1 MDIRRHALRD
11 VPIRSEETNMTHLFR
26 LTCLVLTLGLAFFTA
41 RPANADAPS
50 VIRIVFPGVGVGNR
64 PVTGG
69 SSASTMHLK
78 GMLEE
83 EFRKDGIQV
92 TWSFLR
98 GAGPATNELYA
109 NGLADFSL
117 LGDLPSIIGRSGG
130 LKTRVLAA
138 TAIRG
143 NTYIFVPTGSSIQSV
158 AELRGKKV
166 AIFKGTNIQLSAAK
180 VLEKF
185 GLKESDIRAINMD
198 SATARAAMAT
208 GDVDAAFGWTDYLS
222 LRDQGLARLLY
233 STDATD
239 PLAFRHCSFIGS
251 EDFINKYP
259 EHTKRVVKTLV
270 LAAKWLS
277 DQDANP
283 APVFQLW
290 SRSGVPFANYK
301 EDQGSNSLKVLSSP
315 LLDEYLV
322 SQYNTNI
329 QEAKRFGLIRKTFTF
344 EEWAEPRFL
353 NEVLRELNL
362 EQYWVQYGK
371 DGKPKSI
378 PKT

>member
-1 MDIRRHALRD
+1 M
-11 VPIRSEETNMTHLFR
+11 
-26 LTCLVLTLGLAFFTA
+26 
-41 RPANADAPS
+41 
-50 VIRIVFPGVGVGNR
+50 
-64 PVTGG
+64 
-69 SSASTMHLK
+69 
-78 GMLEE
+78 
-83 EFRKDGIQV
+83 
-92 TWSFLR
+92 
-98 GAGPATNELYA
+98 
-109 NGLADFSL
+109 
-117 LGDLPSIIGRSGG
+117 
-130 LKTRVLAA
+130 LAA

-344 EEWAEPRFL
+344 EEWAEPRLL

-362 EQYWVQYGK
+362 EQYWVPYGK

>member
-1 MDIRRHALRD
+1 
-11 VPIRSEETNMTHLFR
+11 MTHRNKLAVLVAALALALFNA
-26 LTCLVLTLGLAFFTA
+26 LPA
-41 RPANADAPS
+41 RADAPT
-50 VIRIVFPGVGVGNR
+50 VIRMAYPGVGVGNR
-64 PVTGG
+64 PVVGG
-69 SSASTMHLK
+69 SSAATVHLR

-83 EFRKDGIQV
+83 EFEKDGIQIA
-92 TWSFLR
+92 WSFLR
-98 GAGPATNELYA
+98 GAGPAVNELYA
-109 NGLADFSL
+109 NGLVDFSL

-143 NTYIFVPTGSSIQSV
+143 NSYIFVPAGSNVQSV
-158 AELRGKKV
+158 ADLKGKKV
-166 AIFKGTNIQLSAAK
+166 AIFKGTNMQLSAAK
-180 VLEKF
+180 ILEKF

-198 SATARAAMAT
+198 TATARAAMAT
-208 GDVDAAFGWTDYLS
+208 GDVDAAFGWTEYLS
-222 LRDQGLARLLY
+222 LRDQGIARLLY
-233 STDATD
+233 TTDPTDA
-239 PLAFRHCSFIGS
+239 LSYRHCSFIGS
-251 EDFINKYP
+251 EDFIQRYP

-283 APVFQLW
+283 APVLQLW
-290 SRSGVPFANYK
+290 TRSGVTFANFK
-301 EDQGSNSLKVLSSP
+301 EDQGARSLKVLSSP

-329 QEAKRFGLIRKTFTF
+329 QEAKRYGLIRRVFSF

-353 NEVLRELNL
+353 NEVLKELNL
-362 EQYWVQYGK
+362 ENYWVPFGK
-371 DGKPKSI
+371 DGKPRAT

>member
-1 MDIRRHALRD
+1 M
-11 VPIRSEETNMTHLFR
+11 
-26 LTCLVLTLGLAFFTA
+26 
-41 RPANADAPS
+41 
-50 VIRIVFPGVGVGNR
+50 VFPGVGVGNR

-69 SSASTMHLK
+69 SSVSTMHLK

-83 EFRKDGIQV
+83 EFRKDGIQI

-117 LGDLPSIIGRSGG
+117 LGDLPSIIGHSGG

-208 GDVDAAFGWTDYLS
+208 GDVDAAFGWTDYLA

-233 STDATD
+233 STDASD

-251 EDFINKYP
+251 EDFIKRYP
-259 EHTKRVVKTLV
+259 EHTKRVVKTVV

-277 DQDANP
+277 EQDAHP

-329 QEAKRFGLIRKTFTF
+329 QEAKRYGLIRKTFSF

-362 EQYWVQYGK
+362 EQYWVPYGK
-371 DGKPKSI
+371 DGKPKST
-378 PKT
+378 PKS